1 MDTSQW
7 GDSQL
12 MQLPDWCFG
21 QRWPISGGATIT
33 AGLYGWQLNPSRL
46 PERMVV
52 WSAFVCTR
60 LTSWTTVSVGFKL
73 SDTVAANLA
82 TFQAQESIFKELEGP
97 HIGESELIT
106 GGIGVQT
113 QINVRHIVR
122 TTSRRL
128 SIGYYN
134 PLGTN
139 ADVQAGIVISSVPR
153 SVPDW
158 LFKVGGESQGPR

>member
-7 GDSQL
+7 GDGQL

-21 QRWPISGGATIT
+21 RRWPITGGATIT
-33 AGLYGWQLNPSRL
+33 AGLYGWVLHPSRL

-52 WSAFVCTR
+52 WSAFACVR
-60 LTSWTTVSVGFKL
+60 LASWATVSVGFKL
-73 SDTVAANLA
+73 SDTLA
-82 TFQAQESIFKELEGP
+82 VDLPTFQAQESIFKELYGP

-106 GGIGVQT
+106 GGIGT
-113 QINVRHIVR
+113 ISRINMRHLVR

-128 SIGYYN
+128 SIGFYN

-139 ADVQAGIVISSVPR
+139 ANVQAGIVISSVPR

-158 LFKVGGESQGPR
+158 LFKVSGESQVPR